1 MSSVFESQLQRGVT
15 GIDVDYEEA
24 TAIKPRRILL
34 VEDQPVFRDAFETL
48 LRSSVN
54 PTELVSVDS
63 LAQLANRLSQCSQE
77 ISCGFI
83 DLHLPDATDSQ
94 ALLAV
99 QEILPQVPLV
109 VMTGYASDPLRR
121 RCLGLGAFDL
131 LNKNW
136 DHATLVDRIKQI
148 FDSIDENESGGLSH
162 SGRGPVALTT
172 LSPRQKEVMRLLL
185 KGRSN
190 KEISNELQITEGTV
204 KTHVTRVL
212 RVLRVTTRSEAI
224 AQYSQLRI

>member
-1 MSSVFESQLQRGVT
+1 MSTILGSHSQRSTAGL
-15 GIDVDYEEA
+15 DAHHSASEA
-24 TAIKPRRILL
+24 SKPCRILL
-34 VEDQPVFRDAFETL
+34 IEDQPVFRDAFETL

-54 PTELVSVDS
+54 PTELVSVGS
-63 LAQLANRLSQCSQE
+63 LAELSELLASGTHIFECA
-77 ISCGFI
+77 FV

-99 QEILPQVPLV
+99 QETMPDLPLV

-148 FDSIDENESGGLSH
+148 FDSIASNDSDEANEAL
-162 SGRGPVALTT
+162 RGPVTLLS
-172 LSPRQKEVMRLLL
+172 LSPRQRDVMSLLL
-185 KGRSN
+185 QGKSN
-190 KEISNELQITEGTV
+190 REISRQLEITEGTV

-212 RVLRVTTRSEAI
+212 RVLQVTTRSEAI
-224 AQYSQLRI
+224 AQYSQLRL

>member
-1 MSSVFESQLQRGVT
+1 MSTVFGSQPSRSAAGLDTR
-15 GIDVDYEEA
+15 YEESA
-24 TAIKPRRILL
+24 PKPCRILL

-54 PTELVSVDS
+54 PLELVSVGS
-63 LAQLANRLSQCSQE
+63 LAEMTDCLENGTQDFDCA
-77 ISCGFI
+77 FI

-94 ALLAV
+94 ALLTA
-99 QEILPQVPLV
+99 QECLPEVPLV

-148 FDSIDENESGGLSH
+148 FDSFGADDASDAGQQI
-162 SGRGPVALTT
+162 RAPVALSA
-172 LSPRQKEVMRLLL
+172 LSPRQKDVMRLLL
-185 KGRSN
+185 KGLSN
-190 KEISNELQITEGTV
+190 KEISRQLEITEGTV

-212 RVLRVTTRSEAI
+212 RVLQVISRSEAI
-224 AQYSQLRI
+224 AQYNQLRI